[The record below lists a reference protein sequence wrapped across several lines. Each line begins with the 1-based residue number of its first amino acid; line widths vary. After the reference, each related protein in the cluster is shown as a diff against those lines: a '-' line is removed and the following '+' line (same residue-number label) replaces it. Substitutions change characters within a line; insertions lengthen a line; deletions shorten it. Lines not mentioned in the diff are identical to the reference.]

1 MQVHL
6 GRMRWQGPAVAAVA
20 LERCPTGARA
30 RFPGW
35 PAVAAAL
42 AELALL
48 ALLRG

>member
-1 MQVHL
+1 MQVYI
-6 GRMRWQGPAVAAVA
+6 GRMRRQGPAVAAVA
-20 LERCPTGARA
+20 LERCPTVARP

-35 PAVAAAL
+35 TAVAAAL